1 VSAADGG
8 TPKDAVLLQL
18 GEHSQQIS
26 ALDKREDAHFADV
39 LVKLGALRGMLREQG
54 EALSALR
61 GLEDAVKQLA
71 GRMETKTCGA
81 GEDED
86 KYEPIPVVRWWEYTG
101 DSLGEQRRKERDA
114 AVARLRAWVGQIYR
128 PLYGKIADQIGDCW
142 EGHPLALVTLD
153 WLSELWSVLY
163 LTPDRD
169 ARQVGQ
175 QAEFGTR
182 ILPAAAQI
190 LADETRGCETHGG
203 GRVNG
208 RHAPGAVRR

>member
-1 VSAADGG
+1 VSAAAEG

-18 GEHSQQIS
+18 GEHSQRIS
-26 ALDKREDAHFADV
+26 ALDEREDAHFADV
-39 LVKLGALRGMLREQG
+39 LVKLGALRGLLREHG
-54 EALSALR
+54 EALNALR

-71 GRMETKTCGA
+71 ARLDNKTSGT
-81 GEDED
+81 GEGED

-101 DSLGEQRRKERDA
+101 PDLDEERRQERAA

-128 PLYGKIADQIGDCW
+128 PLYGKLAGQIGDCW
-142 EGHPLALVTLD
+142 EEHPLALVTLD

-182 ILPAAAQI
+182 ILPAAVQI
-190 LADETRGCETHGG
+190 LGDETRGCEAH
-203 GRVNG
+203 RSQAADFW
-208 RHAPGAVRR
+208 APEGLRR